1 MQDMLEKA
9 IETMRDEGA
18 EFCDAK
24 YQTIEKANVLVV
36 DAGVRTISE
45 DRIAGACL
53 RARIKGSW
61 GYATLVEVG
70 RQFFEEAAS
79 KAVRNARIGSSDGV
93 KIPDRKARKET
104 IKANVK
110 IHPSKVPI
118 EEKLAA
124 TLDLDRAQKVD
135 ARVVNSNAIY
145 REEIRNN
152 TLVNSFGDA
161 LEWEEVRTR
170 MFGQAISSDGT
181 ITQMFYNGLGGT
193 DGFEAVKNSDI
204 EAIGRGIGQE
214 SIKMLKAKKA
224 PSGLVTCIS
233 DPVISGLLAHE
244 VMGHASEAD
253 EIVKK
258 RSFLTGVVGKKVAS
272 DKITMVD
279 DGSRVGAHGY
289 IPFDDEG
296 TPSSRTVIIEN
307 GVYKGYMHNLETA
320 AQMGVAPT
328 GNGRSQDFGRRVW
341 VRMTNTFFEKGDSSL
356 EEMIEDVKYGVLTEN
371 FINGMEDPV
380 GGGFEAKALRGYLIE
395 NGKITDLLR
404 SFTLTGSA
412 LEILKTVDAV
422 GKDVK
427 LDPGT
432 CGKGIEDYVPVASGG
447 PYCRSKIVVGGG

>member
-1 MQDMLEKA
+1 MKDMLEKA
-9 IETMRDEGA
+9 VEIMLDEGA
-18 EFCDAK
+18 EFCDAR
-24 YQTIEKANVLVV
+24 YQTIDKVAVLVV
-36 DAGVRTISE
+36 DSGVRTMSE
-45 DRIAGACL
+45 DHIAGACL
-53 RARIKGSW
+53 RARIKSSW
-61 GYATLVEVG
+61 GYTTLVEVG
-70 RQFFEEAAS
+70 NQIVEDAALR
-79 KAVRNARIGSSDGV
+79 AVRNARAGSSEGTM
-93 KIPDRKARKET
+93 IPDRKARKET
-104 IKANVK
+104 VKASVR
-110 IHPSKVPI
+110 IHPGKVPI

-124 TLDLDRAQKVD
+124 AMDLDRSQKVD
-135 ARVVNSNAIY
+135 ARVVNSNAVY
-145 REEIRNN
+145 RDEVRNSM
-152 TLVNSFGDA
+152 LVNSFGDS

-170 MFGQAISSDGT
+170 MFGQAISSDAGT
-181 ITQMFYNGLGGT
+181 TQMFYRGLGGT
-193 DGFEAVKNSDI
+193 EGFEAVKDSDI
-204 EAIGRGIGQE
+204 EAMGREVGQE
-214 SIKMLKAKKA
+214 AVKMLQAKKA

-258 RSFLTGVVGKKVAS
+258 RSFLTGVVGRKVAS
-272 DKITMVD
+272 EKITMVD
-279 DGSRVGAHGY
+279 DGSRAGANGH

-296 TPSSRTVIIEN
+296 TPSSRTTIIED
-307 GVYKGYMHNLETA
+307 GVYKGYMQSLETA

-395 NGKITDLLR
+395 NGQITDMLR

-427 LDPGT
+427 LDAGT